1 MRGSVPLDDRRT
13 KNLGQTIREPPLR
26 LAGFPGAERF
36 ANLGDDHPAYTVA
49 RFAWHYAE
57 GLDASA
63 RRALFATLI
72 ASWPRK
78 QGRHG
83 TSFDDSR
90 AALAADHLGVGPSEI
105 AAAWTIEPDT
115 ANRKIRRGRAAGQP
129 SEDGSPR
136 IVLVEDYLGLD
147 RVEIL
152 SEPRDPADL
161 LEGALPG
168 DAPTPEQVVESR
180 ARLADAAA
188 MGLPERVELDICLPH
203 GPVTV
208 QVPTASREAAWQP
221 IDRVL
226 VEHGGDPRDGVAL
239 TGADEHAVRAAV
251 WLLAECR

>member
-1 MRGSVPLDDRRT
+1 MRGTIHPADPRT
-13 KNLGQTIREPPLR
+13 KKLGQTIREPPLR
-26 LAGFPGAERF
+26 FAGFPGAERF
-36 ANLGDDHPAYTVA
+36 ANLGDDHPTYALG

-90 AALAADHLGVGPSEI
+90 AALAADHLGVSPSEI

-115 ANRKIRRGRAAGQP
+115 AIRKIRRGRAAGQP
-129 SEDGSPR
+129 SGDGSPR

-161 LEGALPG
+161 LEGSLPG
-168 DAPTPEQVVESR
+168 DAPTPESR

-188 MGLPERVELDICLPH
+188 MGLPERVELDVCLLD

-208 QVPTASREAAWQP
+208 QVPTASRKAAWQS
-221 IDRVL
+221 IDKVL
-226 VEHGGDPRDGVAL
+226 AEHGGDPSDGVAL
-239 TGADEHAVRAAV
+239 TGADEHAVRTAV
-251 WLLAECR
+251 WLLAERR